1 MKGQRVVV
9 TGLGMVTPLGGDVKQ
24 TWTRLLAGHS
34 GIANLT
40 DDFVS
45 KLGTQFAGRVPDGLL
60 PGFLNPKEARR
71 MDEFIQY
78 GLLASNEAM
87 QDSGLDLACIDPE
100 RAGVCVGSGIG
111 GIESIEEQ
119 HNILLAKGARKV
131 SPFFVPGS
139 ISNMAAGNISL
150 MWNLRGPNLC
160 ITTACAAGTHNIG
173 MAARLIAMGE
183 ADVMLAGGAEKG
195 STYLGI
201 AGFAAARALSSRND
215 DPARASRPWDKDRD
229 GFVLGDGAGIVAL
242 ESYEHARAR
251 GAHIYAELTGSGMSA
266 DAHHVTAPP
275 EDGRGA
281 AQAMRAALK
290 NADLTVDAIGYINAH
305 GTSTVVGDL
314 AEVAAIKTV
323 FGTVAK
329 QVYISSTKSMIG
341 HMLGAAGAV
350 EAIVCILALRDQQ
363 IPPTINLD
371 HPDEGCDLDF
381 VPYHARDVKI
391 QHVLSNSFGFGGTN
405 GCLVFSRMV

>member
-9 TGLGMVTPLGGDVKQ
+9 TGLGMVTPLGGGVKQ
-24 TWTRLLAGHS
+24 TWSQLLAGKS
-34 GIANLT
+34 GIASLT
-40 DDFVS
+40 DEYVARLS
-45 KLGTQFAGRVPDGLL
+45 TQFAGRVPADVL
-60 PGFLNPKEARR
+60 PGFLNAKEARR
-71 MDEFIQY
+71 MDEFIQF
-78 GLLASNEAM
+78 GLLASHEAI
-87 QDSGLDLACIDPE
+87 QNSGLDLTRIDPE

-119 HNILLAKGARKV
+119 HNVLLEKGARKV
-131 SPFFVPGS
+131 SPFFVPGT
-139 ISNMAAGNISL
+139 ITNMAAGNISL

-215 DPARASRPWDKDRD
+215 DPLRASRPWDKDRE
-229 GFVLGDGAGIVAL
+229 GFVLGDGAGILVL
-242 ESYEHARAR
+242 ESYDHAKAR
-251 GAHIYAELTGSGMSA
+251 NASIYAELTGFGMSA
-266 DAHHVTAPP
+266 DAHHITAPP
-275 EDGRGA
+275 DDGRGA

-290 NADLTVDAIGYINAH
+290 DANLAAASIGYINAH

-323 FGTVAK
+323 FGTAAK
-329 QVYISSTKSMIG
+329 QVCISSTKSMIG

-350 EAIVCILALRDQQ
+350 EAIISILALRDQHV
-363 IPPTINLD
+363 PPTINLD
-371 HPDEGCDLDF
+371 QPDEGCDLDF
-381 VPYHARDVKI
+381 VPHHARDVSI
-391 QHVLSNSFGFGGTN
+391 AHVLSNSFGFGGTN
-405 GCLVFSRMV
+405 GCLVFSRLS

>member
-9 TGLGMVTPLGGDVKQ
+9 TGLGMVTPLGGDVQQ
-24 TWTRLLAGHS
+24 TWSQLLAGKS
-34 GIANLT
+34 GIASLT
-40 DDFVS
+40 DDFVANLS
-45 KLGTQFAGRVPDGLL
+45 TQFAGRVPAGLL

-71 MDEFIQY
+71 LDEFIQFS
-78 GLLASNEAM
+78 LLASHEAI
-87 QDSGLDLACIDPE
+87 QDAKLDFANINAE

-111 GIESIEEQ
+111 GIENIEDQ
-119 HNILLAKGARKV
+119 HNVLLEKGARKV
-131 SPFFVPGS
+131 SPFFVPGT
-139 ISNMAAGNISL
+139 ITNMAAGNISL

-173 MAARLIAMGE
+173 MAARLIATGE

-215 DPARASRPWDKDRD
+215 DPVQASRPWDKDRD
-229 GFVLGDGAGIVAL
+229 GFVLGDGAGMLVL
-242 ESYEHARAR
+242 ESYEHATAR
-251 GAHIYAELTGSGMSA
+251 GANIYAELTGFGMSA
-266 DAHHVTAPP
+266 DAYHITAPS

-281 AQAMRAALK
+281 AQAMRAALN
-290 NADLTVDAIGYINAH
+290 NAGLTPQDIGYINAH

-314 AEVAAIKTV
+314 AEVAAIKSV
-323 FGTVAK
+323 FGTAAKNVA
-329 QVYISSTKSMIG
+329 ISSTKSMLG

-350 EAIVCILALRDQQ
+350 EAIICILALRDQQ
-363 IPPTINLD
+363 VPPTINL
-371 HPDEGCDLDF
+371 HQPDEGCDLDF
-381 VPYHARDVKI
+381 VPHHARDLKL

-405 GCLVFSRMV
+405 GCLVFSRLP

>member
-24 TWTRLLAGHS
+24 TWSQLLAGKS
-34 GIANLT
+34 GIASLT
-40 DDFVS
+40 DEYVG
-45 KLGTQFAGRVPDGLL
+45 KLGTQFAGRVPSTVL
-60 PGFLNPKEARR
+60 PGFLNAKEARR
-71 MDEFIQY
+71 MDEFIQFA
-78 GLLASNEAM
+78 LLASHEAI
-87 QDSGLDLACIDPE
+87 QDSGLDLNRVDPE

-111 GIESIEEQ
+111 GIENIADQ
-119 HNILLAKGARKV
+119 HSVLLEKGARKV
-131 SPFFVPGS
+131 SPFFVPGT
-139 ISNMAAGNISL
+139 ITNMAAGNISL

-201 AGFAAARALSSRND
+201 AGFSAARALSGRND
-215 DPARASRPWDKDRD
+215 DPVRASRPWDKDRD
-229 GFVLGDGAGIVAL
+229 GFVLGDGAGILVL
-242 ESYEHARAR
+242 ESLEHAKAR
-251 GAHIYAELTGSGMSA
+251 GASIYAELTGFGMSA
-266 DAHHVTAPP
+266 DAHHITAPP
-275 EDGRGA
+275 DDGHGA

-290 NADLTVDAIGYINAH
+290 DANLAAASIGYINAH
-305 GTSTVVGDL
+305 GTSTVLGDL
-314 AEVAAIKTV
+314 AEVAAIKMV
-323 FGTVAK
+323 FETAAK
-329 QVYISSTKSMIG
+329 QVCISSTKSMIG

-350 EAIVCILALRDQQ
+350 EAIISILSLRDQQ

-381 VPYHARDVKI
+381 VPHHARDVNI
-391 QHVLSNSFGFGGTN
+391 AHVLSNSFGFGGTN
-405 GCLVFSRMV
+405 GCLVFSRLS

>member
-1 MKGQRVVV
+1 VKGQRVVV
-9 TGLGMVTPLGGDVKQ
+9 TGLGMVTPLGGGVKQ
-24 TWTRLLAGHS
+24 TWSQLLAGKS
-34 GIANLT
+34 GIASLT
-40 DDFVS
+40 DEYVARLS
-45 KLGTQFAGRVPDGLL
+45 TQFAGRVPADVL
-60 PGFLNPKEARR
+60 PGFLNAKEARR
-71 MDEFIQY
+71 MDEFIQF
-78 GLLASNEAM
+78 GLLASHEAI
-87 QDSGLDLACIDPE
+87 QNSGLDLTRIDPE

-119 HNILLAKGARKV
+119 HNVLLEKGARKV
-131 SPFFVPGS
+131 SPFFVPGT
-139 ISNMAAGNISL
+139 ITNMAAGNISL

-215 DPARASRPWDKDRD
+215 DPLRASRPWDKDRE
-229 GFVLGDGAGIVAL
+229 GFVLGDGAGILVL
-242 ESYEHARAR
+242 ESYDHAKAR
-251 GAHIYAELTGSGMSA
+251 NASIYAELTGFGMSA
-266 DAHHVTAPP
+266 DAHHITAPP
-275 EDGRGA
+275 DDGRGA

-290 NADLTVDAIGYINAH
+290 DANLAAASIGYINAH

-323 FGTVAK
+323 FGTAAK
-329 QVYISSTKSMIG
+329 QVCISSTKSMIG

-350 EAIVCILALRDQQ
+350 EAIISILALRDQHV
-363 IPPTINLD
+363 PPTINLD
-371 HPDEGCDLDF
+371 QPDEGCDLDF
-381 VPYHARDVKI
+381 VPHHARDVSI
-391 QHVLSNSFGFGGTN
+391 AHVLSNSFGFGGTN
-405 GCLVFSRMV
+405 GCLVFSRLS